1 MSRKQN
7 GKKQVY
13 RAVARR
19 RIQYLFSL
27 AETCGLEGNFSL
39 ANRYVQLARRIS
51 MKYLV
56 PIPKEYSPR
65 FCKYCYAYQLPPET
79 CRVRIHR
86 GMIISYCT
94 HCQKHTRRPL
104 HRNPSMTSEL

>member
-1 MSRKQN
+1 
-7 GKKQVY
+7 
-13 RAVARR
+13 
-19 RIQYLFSL
+19 
-27 AETCGLEGNFSL
+27 
-39 ANRYVQLARRIS
+39 

-56 PIPKEYSPR
+56 PIPKEYASR

-94 HCQKHTRRPL
+94 RCQMYTRRPL
-104 HRNPSMTSEL
+104 HRNPSMIQNHEEFY